1 MFKRCVLDI
10 ETTMDH
16 KTVRLVGV
24 QCIDTGLSKVALWS
38 PHKSEINISEFLG
51 GVEEVWTWNGARFDF
66 PVLEKVLGYTLD
78 QKKVKHID
86 LMLMAKMID
95 PEATSYSLDNY
106 SRAVLLLKEDETKL
120 EIDYDKA
127 PLTELSTYLK
137 RDLELTRKVGIKL
150 HENSIYTKN
159 KEGFDRAMS
168 LETRVAKSVQGQVD
182 KGIDFNLFIAEATL
196 TALNHTISKLEDNIN
211 KELPEVPMTASEI
224 KHPPKIQFKKDG
236 SPSSNLLKYLKANDW
251 LAERTIGGQL
261 RAVSSTGDVLHLP
274 LTEPLVTHSK
284 LLIQQESK
292 LKVYFLSQGWKPTM
306 YNNNPAGERT
316 SPRIADR
323 LTKEICPSLLRLKLG
338 WIDDYMT
345 YRSLK
350 NRRNVLASP
359 NGTGWIPQAT
369 ARGGI
374 IPSDADTLGA
384 NTARFTHRVVA
395 NVPRPSSLMGKEF
408 RSMFRAREGM
418 VWVGWDADSLEANM
432 EGHYVYPFDPEYV
445 RELIDG
451 DVHTKN
457 MSLNPW
463 LPNRDEAKRFKYG
476 VTYGQQW
483 KGMGKTFGLSD
494 ADAKRN
500 FDQFWAN
507 APGLSAAREAAQLEY
522 ARMGGWITGL
532 DGRLIK
538 GRSPHS
544 ILNARFQSAG
554 AIVMKY
560 AAVLAESRIR
570 DEVGDSA
577 YPLVRYHDEEIYEC
591 KPEDAA
597 AVAAIGEWSVKRA
610 GEVLKLNVPLS
621 ASAKIGNNWL
631 EVH

>member
-1 MFKRCVLDI
+1 
-10 ETTMDH
+10 
-16 KTVRLVGV
+16 
-24 QCIDTGLSKVALWS
+24 
-38 PHKSEINISEFLG
+38 
-51 GVEEVWTWNGARFDF
+51 
-66 PVLEKVLGYTLD
+66 
-78 QKKVKHID
+78 
-86 LMLMAKMID
+86 
-95 PEATSYSLDNY
+95 
-106 SRAVLLLKEDETKL
+106 
-120 EIDYDKA
+120 
-127 PLTELSTYLK
+127 
-137 RDLELTRKVGIKL
+137 
-150 HENSIYTKN
+150 
-159 KEGFDRAMS
+159 
-168 LETRVAKSVQGQVD
+168 
-182 KGIDFNLFIAEATL
+182 
-196 TALNHTISKLEDNIN
+196 
-211 KELPEVPMTASEI
+211 MTASEL

-236 SPSSNLLKYLKANDW
+236 SLSASLLKYLKGSGW
-251 LAERTIGGQL
+251 RVETTLAGQWV
-261 RAVSSTGDVLHLP
+261 AVSKYGDFRPLP
-274 LTEPLVTHSK
+274 LVEPLVTHSK
-284 LLIQQESK
+284 LLIQQEAK
-292 LKVYFLSQGWKPTM
+292 LKNYFLSVGWRPTM

-350 NRRNVLASP
+350 NRRNVLMSP
-359 NGTGWIPQAT
+359 NGTGWIPK
-369 ARGGI
+369 ARERSGI

-384 NTARFTHRVVA
+384 NTARFTHRIVA

-445 RELIDG
+445 KELIDG

-494 ADAKRN
+494 AEAKRN

-507 APGLSAAREAAQLEY
+507 APGLSAAREAAQEEY
-522 ARMGGWITGL
+522 ARMNGWITGL

-560 AAVLAESRIR
+560 AAVLAEARIR
-570 DEVGDSA
+570 AEVGDSA

-591 KPEDAA
+591 KPEDAE
-597 AVAAIGEWSVKRA
+597 AVAAIGEWSVKKA

-621 ASAKIGNNWL
+621 ASAKVGNNWL

>member
-1 MFKRCVLDI
+1 MW
-10 ETTMDH
+10 TPYT
-16 KTVRLVGV
+16 
-24 QCIDTGLSKVALWS
+24 VALGLD
-38 PHKSEINISEFLG
+38 EFLEDM
-51 GVEEVWTWNGARFDF
+51 EEVWTWNGARFDF
-66 PVLEKVLGYTLD
+66 PVLEKVLGYKLD
-78 QKKVKHID
+78 QKKVKHVD
-86 LMLMAKMID
+86 LMLMAKMVD

-106 SRAVLLLKEDETKL
+106 SRGVLLLKEEETKM

-127 PLTELSTYLK
+127 SLTDLSVYLK
-137 RDLELTRKVGIKL
+137 RDLELTTKVGFNL
-150 HENSIYTKN
+150 QANTIYVKN

-168 LETRVAKSVQGQVD
+168 LETRIAKSVQAQVD
-182 KGIDFNLFIAEATL
+182 KGIAFDKHLAAKTL
-196 TALNHTISKLEDNIN
+196 NDLRVRISRLEDDIN
-211 KELPEVPMTASEI
+211 MELPEVPMTATEI
-224 KHPPKIQFKKDG
+224 KYPPKVQFKKDG
-236 SPSSNLLKYLKANDW
+236 TPSANILKYLKAHGWIVETTLDGKW
-251 LAERTIGGQL
+251 
-261 RAVSSTGDVLHLP
+261 RAVSKSADIRPLP
-274 LTEPLVTHSK
+274 LVSPLVTHSK
-284 LLIQQESK
+284 LMIHQEAK
-292 LKVYFLSQGWKPTM
+292 LKDYFLRIGWKPTM
-306 YNNNPAGERT
+306 YNANPEGKQT

-323 LTKEICPSLLRLKLG
+323 LTKEICPNLLRLKLG

-350 NRRNVLASP
+350 NRRNVLSSP

-369 ARGGI
+369 RRGGY

-384 NTARFTHRVVA
+384 NTARFTHRIVA

-408 RSMFRAREGM
+408 RSLFRAREGK

-457 MSLNPW
+457 MALNPW

-494 ADAKRN
+494 AEAKRN

-507 APGLSAAREAAQLEY
+507 APGLSAAREAAQEEY
-522 ARMGGWITGL
+522 ARTGGWITGL

-560 AAVLAESRIR
+560 AAVLAEARIR
-570 DEVGDSA
+570 SEIGYSA

-591 KPEDAA
+591 APHDAE